1 MLPVLKLAIL
11 FKSQAR
17 VSNDVFG
24 AVNPTDCSLHEEMLV
39 FAGHLPPVTHF
50 LYQGMGQKEELVYP
64 CTPQHHKGFYQVSL
78 SLELFIHSYHDV
90 FGS

>member
-39 FAGHLPPVTHF
+39 LLVT
-50 LYQGMGQKEELVYP
+50 
-64 CTPQHHKGFYQVSL
+64 SL
-78 SLELFIHSYHDV
+78 L
-90 FGS
+90 